1 MDKRAHELKELHM
14 STEDPYRSFRRGLIA
29 EARGR
34 NLSARGNNTSHS
46 RNRAHTSMGSKQSK
60 HSKNDAYLN
69 SLNADSEDQSQK
81 DERGGKFES
90 RYDRKAGRSMTNL
103 NTNKVSIGKNHRE
116 YANFLADIG
125 TDNQIGRGS
134 MHSSNM
140 MIEISDLDVKDPMNR
155 SNTITGKYEGN
166 QANKGANEDNYN
178 LKF

>member
-1 MDKRAHELKELHM
+1 MDKRANELQELHL

-60 HSKNDAYLN
+60 HSKGSKQNDAYMT

-125 TDNQIGRGS
+125 TADN
-134 MHSSNM
+134 
-140 MIEISDLDVKDPMNR
+140 
-155 SNTITGKYEGN
+155 
-166 QANKGANEDNYN
+166 
-178 LKF
+178 